1 MRKLEDLLGKA
12 LPHKEVLQAA
22 KADIF
27 LKDWPRLVGSELAA
41 RSRVLLY
48 DHGLIIVQVTGSAW
62 AQEINLRT
70 PEILERL
77 NRKGREAGLKDDT
90 FTGIRVSIATS
101 LKPYEER
108 QGG

>member
-1 MRKLEDLLGKA
+1 MRKLQDLLGNA
-12 LPHKEVLQAA
+12 IPHKEVIQAVR
-22 KADIF
+22 ADTF
-27 LKDWPRLVGSELAA
+27 LKDWPHLVGSELAA
-41 RSRVLLY
+41 RSRVLLF

-77 NRKGREAGLKDDT
+77 NKKGKEVGLGDQA
-90 FTGIRVSIATS
+90 FTGIRVNIATS
-101 LKPYEER
+101 LKPQEER